1 MATGEILEGKELC
14 GMGRCSEK
22 EEMKQGCMN
31 RGTSASKVREVLVKN
46 QLRRRPFGKGAV

>member
-46 QLRRRPFGKGAV
+46 QLGRRPFGKGAV